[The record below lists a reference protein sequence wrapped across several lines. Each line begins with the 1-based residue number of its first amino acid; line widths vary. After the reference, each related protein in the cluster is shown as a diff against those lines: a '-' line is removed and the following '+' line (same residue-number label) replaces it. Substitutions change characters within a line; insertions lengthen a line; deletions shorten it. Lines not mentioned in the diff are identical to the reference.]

1 MEERRTIKKMSGY
14 ASQVVRK
21 EGYGTYS
28 DNVAMALESMGFEA
42 TNITDAMS
50 KLGLTEEE
58 IATMGPRALE
68 EEASQEWIRSLLL
81 NDYKKFLTMG
91 TRNIDDPNNDINIVF
106 PDAGEQEIALN
117 IVAEVIAYADGIR
130 DLGADYW
137 MKFVD
142 SRYPLEN
149 LICRMLI
156 QEVDYVPTWYRRW
169 KMESLQKP

>member
-1 MEERRTIKKMSGY
+1 MEEIVIGKKIMSGY
-14 ASQVVRK
+14 ASKAVRK

-28 DNVAMALESMGFEA
+28 DNIAMALESMGFEA
-42 TNITDAMS
+42 TNIADAMS

-58 IATMGPRALE
+58 IANLGPRALD

-91 TRNIDDPNNDINIVF
+91 TRDIDDPNNHIDIVF
-106 PDAGEQEIALN
+106 PDAGEQEIALG
-117 IVAEVIAYADGIR
+117 IVAEVITYADGIR

-156 QEVDYVPTWYRRW
+156 QEVDYVPTWYRKWNR
-169 KMESLQKP
+169 LQKP